1 MKSTNKMD
9 KQEHEQINSFLASLQ
24 IEAKGKLKHEQL
36 REAVEKQFGVK
47 LSYDSIRKR
56 MARMKKN
63 DTFEVELEKNNF
75 TGDWSHGWLKTDTA
89 SIFIR
94 NDKGVMSYEEIR
106 DELVSEMKK
115 YAPKYPKIKRVKLGG
130 HLLVV
135 DPADVHFGKLAVKEE
150 TGNDYNLAIA
160 EMRFA
165 TGIDSLI
172 SKAQAF
178 GIDSVVL
185 VVGNDILHVDNPKR
199 TTTAGTP
206 QDTDGM
212 WWEAYNTAK
221 RCYIQAIEKL
231 LTLGDVKLVFC
242 PSNHDFM
249 SGYMLTDA
257 VVSWFSKHP
266 NVSAHASM
274 AHRKYVKFG
283 NNLLGFTHGDGA
295 KVQDLPNLM
304 MTETRGLAF
313 EYGAWLIHH
322 GHHKDKSVKRSGS
335 KQMEKVEEDKLL
347 ITEIHTAKNIDP
359 KNSISVE
366 MVRTPSGADRWHDT
380 NGYKNIQA
388 IEVFLFHPVGG
399 QVARLTNYF

>member
-1 MKSTNKMD
+1 MD

-257 VVSWFSKHP
+257 VVSWFSK
-266 NVSAHASM
+266 
-274 AHRKYVKFG
+274 
-283 NNLLGFTHGDGA
+283 T
-295 KVQDLPNLM
+295 
-304 MTETRGLAF
+304 T
-313 EYGAWLIHH
+313 
-322 GHHKDKSVKRSGS
+322 
-335 KQMEKVEEDKLL
+335 
-347 ITEIHTAKNIDP
+347 
-359 KNSISVE
+359 
-366 MVRTPSGADRWHDT
+366 
-380 NGYKNIQA
+380 
-388 IEVFLFHPVGG
+388 
-399 QVARLTNYF
+399 